1 VSFVVKRFFEIFVE
15 QQQQEQQE
23 QLPQRTN
30 SSPEWYRNIAIIFFT
45 IAAILAWAALL
56 KHDWTYGAFAIITS
70 LNAIMTTLKFITVRE
85 TGR

>member
-1 VSFVVKRFFEIFVE
+1 MEEK
-15 QQQQEQQE
+15 QQQ
-23 QLPQRTN
+23 QRTN

-45 IAAILAWAALL
+45 IAAIMTWAALR
-56 KHDWTYGAFAIITS
+56 KHDWLYGAFAIITT